1 MRRFLQR
8 ALEKIE
14 KMDRSQIRKLV
25 SDIAG
30 ENELLEMVMES
41 MSDGVLVTDREDK
54 ILLVNKSA
62 ERMLPFTSEEPVER
76 SLGEAIGDE
85 EIREFL
91 TENLRGLDRVLDR
104 EFTLGNGYSR
114 ILSLSIPWCA
124 RDGSPAT

>member
-1 MRRFLQR
+1 MRRFLKR

-14 KMDRSQIRKLV
+14 KMDRSQIRRLV

-62 ERMLPFTSEEPVER
+62 ERMLPFSTDELIEKP
-76 SLGEAIGDE
+76 LKEAIADE
-85 EIREFL
+85 EIRAFFRP
-91 TENLRGLDRVLDR
+91 LRR
-104 EFTLGNGYSR
+104 
-114 ILSLSIPWCA
+114 
-124 RDGSPAT
+124 